1 MEENKYSIIAKN
13 ISKGYK
19 MYSSPK
25 QKLMDLILPKGA
37 GKTFYALKDLSF
49 KVEKGEVVGLL
60 GLNGSGKSTLSN
72 ILGGVSMPTSGEI
85 KINGE
90 SALIAIG
97 LGMNNFLTGIENIEL
112 KALMMGYKKS
122 EVEEIKQ
129 EIIDFADIG
138 EFINQPLRTY
148 SSGMRSR
155 LGFAISVYTNPDILV
170 IDEAL
175 SVGDPTFTQKC
186 LDKMNEFKES
196 GKTIFF
202 VSHSLPQIK
211 QFCNKAMWLEYG
223 RLREYGD
230 VEDVLP
236 RYQAYINDINKMS
249 EKEKAEYKRK
259 VLKEQ
264 EHSLLQ
270 EFKLVDNN
278 LKKFKPKG
286 KIIKSVK
293 LINNDKIV
301 KEVLFNFDLTTLAFG
316 FIPSIIRKR
325 YETGVL
331 ILLAQLLNLFVVAFP
346 ISVITNFVVTA
357 IAAIFTGKSYVNYL
371 IEEKS
376 FLPYDIWSSMN
387 IGESKKGIKDKFI
400 KQRKKKLL
408 SSYISILFI
417 TISLIFSM
425 GYAFKDNIALA
436 LSKNDVQMKI
446 KDYLIIM
453 TTNKDETEIID
464 SILVLN
470 SKATNEL
477 VGTVYPGKIQVLFN
491 NKSDE
496 LNKIASIQ
504 DIEALK
510 SILKS
515 NFNIDSSGYIV
526 LNKSLI
532 NSSEDNVEMYSKL
545 INDVLKIDSHEF
557 KEKKKVLLENC
568 SEINEESLD
577 LFYEVFNGGK
587 LLVSNLKYDEVLLG
601 DIIEEEILKKL
612 NLLDKA
618 NYKILTTD
626 KRNLVNNVLIKDIN
640 KKYEEVLNNEVLI
653 QETEEVEIENW
664 EDDIYEDEYTAPST
678 NQSNSNSSNSNSNS
692 NSDSNSNNNGNSN
705 NTTPPVTTPPVNT
718 TPSPTPP
725 AVDTTPK
732 PEAPPVEE
740 VPPVEEIPP
749 IEEAPPVEEA
759 PPIEEVPP
767 VEQIPPADEIS
778 STEEFL

>member
-230 VEDVLP
+230 VEEVLP

-249 EKEKAEYKRK
+249 EKEKAGYKRK

-331 ILLAQLLNLFVVAFP
+331 ISFP
-346 ISVITNFVVTA
+346 
-357 IAAIFTGKSYVNYL
+357 
-371 IEEKS
+371 
-376 FLPYDIWSSMN
+376 
-387 IGESKKGIKDKFI
+387 
-400 KQRKKKLL
+400 
-408 SSYISILFI
+408 
-417 TISLIFSM
+417 
-425 GYAFKDNIALA
+425 
-436 LSKNDVQMKI
+436 
-446 KDYLIIM
+446 
-453 TTNKDETEIID
+453 
-464 SILVLN
+464 
-470 SKATNEL
+470 
-477 VGTVYPGKIQVLFN
+477 N
-491 NKSDE
+491 N
-496 LNKIASIQ
+496 
-504 DIEALK
+504 
-510 SILKS
+510 
-515 NFNIDSSGYIV
+515 
-526 LNKSLI
+526 
-532 NSSEDNVEMYSKL
+532 
-545 INDVLKIDSHEF
+545 
-557 KEKKKVLLENC
+557 
-568 SEINEESLD
+568 
-577 LFYEVFNGGK
+577 
-587 LLVSNLKYDEVLLG
+587 
-601 DIIEEEILKKL
+601 
-612 NLLDKA
+612 
-618 NYKILTTD
+618 
-626 KRNLVNNVLIKDIN
+626 
-640 KKYEEVLNNEVLI
+640 
-653 QETEEVEIENW
+653 
-664 EDDIYEDEYTAPST
+664 
-678 NQSNSNSSNSNSNS
+678 
-692 NSDSNSNNNGNSN
+692 
-705 NTTPPVTTPPVNT
+705 
-718 TPSPTPP
+718 
-725 AVDTTPK
+725 
-732 PEAPPVEE
+732 
-740 VPPVEEIPP
+740 
-749 IEEAPPVEEA
+749 
-759 PPIEEVPP
+759 
-767 VEQIPPADEIS
+767 
-778 STEEFL
+778 

>member
-230 VEDVLP
+230 VEEVLP

-532 NSSEDNVEMYSKL
+532 NLSEDNVEMYSKL

-587 LLVSNLKYDEVLLG
+587 LFVSNLKYDEVLLG

>member
-301 KEVLFNFDLTTLAFG
+301 KEVLVNFDLTTLAFG

-387 IGESKKGIKDKFI
+387 IGESKKGIKDNFI

-532 NSSEDNVEMYSKL
+532 NLSEDNVEMYSKL

-587 LLVSNLKYDEVLLG
+587 LFVSNLKYDEVLLG

-626 KRNLVNNVLIKDIN
+626 KRNLVNNVLIKDLN

-653 QETEEVEIENW
+653 EETEEVEIENW
-664 EDDIYEDEYTAPST
+664 EDDIYEDEYTSPST
-678 NQSNSNSSNSNSNS
+678 NQSNSNSSNSNSN
-692 NSDSNSNNNGNSN
+692 NNGNNN
-705 NTTPPVTTPPVNT
+705 NTTPPVTTPPVNN
-718 TPSPTPP
+718 TPSQTPP
-725 AVDTTPK
+725 SVDNTP
-732 PEAPPVEE
+732 ETETPPVEE

-767 VEQIPPADEIS
+767 VEQIPPADENS

>member
-129 EIIDFADIG
+129 EIINFADIG

-211 QFCNKAMWLEYG
+211 QFCNKAMWIEYG

-230 VEDVLP
+230 VEEVLP

-293 LINNDKIV
+293 LINNKKVV

-331 ILLAQLLNLFVVAFP
+331 ILLAQLLNLFVVTFP
-346 ISVITNFVVTA
+346 ISVITNFVITA
-357 IAAIFTGKSYVNYL
+357 IASLFTGKSYVNYL

-376 FLPYDIWSSMN
+376 FLPYDIWRSMN
-387 IGESKKGIKDKFI
+387 IDESKKGIKDKFI
-400 KQRKKKLL
+400 KQRKKKLIN
-408 SSYISILFI
+408 SYISILFI
-417 TISLIFSM
+417 TISLIFSV
-425 GYAFKDNIALA
+425 GYTFKDNIFLA
-436 LSKNDVQMKI
+436 LSKNHVQMNI

-453 TTNKDETEIID
+453 TTNKDNTEVVD

-477 VGTVYPGKIQVLFN
+477 IGTVYPGKIQILFN
-491 NKSDE
+491 NESDE

-504 DIEALK
+504 DIEVLK

-526 LNKSLI
+526 LNKSSI
-532 NSSEDNVEMYSKL
+532 NSSENNIEMYSEL
-545 INDVLKIDSHEF
+545 INNVLKMDSHEF
-557 KEKKKVLLENC
+557 KEKKKLLLENY

-601 DIIEEEILKKL
+601 DIIEEEKLKKL

-626 KRNLVNNVLIKDIN
+626 KRNLVYNVLIKDIN
-640 KKYEEVLNNEVLI
+640 KKYEEVVNSEVSI
-653 QETEEVEIENW
+653 EETEEVEIENW
-664 EDDIYEDEYTAPST
+664 EDDIYENGYTSPSS

-692 NSDSNSNNNGNSN
+692 SNSNSNSN
-705 NTTPPVTTPPVNT
+705 SSTPPVTTPPVNN
-718 TPSPTPP
+718 TPSQTPP
-725 AVDTTPK
+725 SVDNTP
-732 PEAPPVEE
+732 ETETPPVEE
-740 VPPVEEIPP
+740 VPPVEETPP
-749 IEEAPPVEEA
+749 VEEAPPVEE
-759 PPIEEVPP
+759 IPP
-767 VEQIPPADEIS
+767 VEEEPPVEEIPPTDENS
-778 STEEFL
+778 SIEE

>member
-186 LDKMNEFKES
+186 LDKMNEFKEN

-230 VEDVLP
+230 VEEVLP

-491 NKSDE
+491 NKSEE

-532 NSSEDNVEMYSKL
+532 NLSEDNVEMYSKL

-587 LLVSNLKYDEVLLG
+587 LFVSNLKYDEVLLG

-732 PEAPPVEE
+732 PEEPPVEE